1 MVPFDPPLI
10 YGKDGV
16 LHFPWFSF
24 WRSNPLAGERLSL
37 FVTIVEDVLLQDPD
51 LENARFQILDFSAPG
66 PKLNRELKIIDARE
80 IGRLTAKRKIEMLS
94 VFAEGFVLATEA
106 LAQAAKERQEAQRQ
120 KDSDIGEQPGLFD
133 SDR

>member
-1 MVPFDPPLI
+1 
-10 YGKDGV
+10 
-16 LHFPWFSF
+16 
-24 WRSNPLAGERLSL
+24 
-37 FVTIVEDVLLQDPD
+37 
-51 LENARFQILDFSAPG
+51 
-66 PKLNRELKIIDARE
+66 
-80 IGRLTAKRKIEMLS
+80 MLS